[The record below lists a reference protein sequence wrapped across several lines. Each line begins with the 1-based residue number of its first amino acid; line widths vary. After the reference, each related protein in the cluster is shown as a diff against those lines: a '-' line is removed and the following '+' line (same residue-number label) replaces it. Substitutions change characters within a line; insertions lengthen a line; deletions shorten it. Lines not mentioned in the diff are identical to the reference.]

1 MPLFLQLQ
9 LSTSPPFFDSPVIM
23 LDDIK
28 FENCADGDV
37 LEGSDQLS
45 CGFEDG
51 TCSWYAD
58 YTAGILWKN
67 ESDALDKDG
76 EYFSV
81 YLSVARVCSRIK
93 GCLMFSVLL
102 L

>member
-9 LSTSPPFFDSPVIM
+9 LSTSPPFYDSPEIM

-28 FENCADGDV
+28 FENCTDRDV
-37 LEGSDQLS
+37 PEGSDQLS
-45 CGFEDG
+45 CGFDND

-58 YTAGILWKN
+58 YTASILW
-67 ESDALDKDG
+67 ERDSDALDKDG

-81 YLSVARVCSRIK
+81 
-93 GCLMFSVLL
+93 
-102 L
+102 